1 MALADCSRLAI
12 GTLRVA
18 IKAVIFVVAVARVVG
33 GTQGLLAEVDPE
45 GGAQTV
51 DDPFAVAFLDLRRR
65 EVGRVA
71 GRTRGVLARRQDEVQ
86 EFGLRTVVVE
96 LAFSADVVDGNLGT
110 TVMVEGVANFIER
123 CCLRVD
129 Q

>member
-1 MALADCSRLAI
+1 M
-12 GTLRVA
+12 
-18 IKAVIFVVAVARVVG
+18 AVARVVG

-71 GRTRGVLARRQDEVQ
+71 GRTRGVLATRQDEVQ

-110 TVMVEGVANFIER
+110 TVMVESVANFIER
-123 CCLRVD
+123 FCLRVD